1 MNLEIKSL
9 CGISYKELLDK
20 HCNGV
25 YLLHQEL
32 DNQANGK
39 ISFMLKKDD
48 RYAIYLLNPSRVL
61 PYFTLSG
68 NKNSSLKDIVSK
80 VNKKEKISTYIFTAG
95 ETGEYDFFYRFN
107 TKEDACVLMAMY
119 L

>member
-1 MNLEIKSL
+1 MNLETKSL
-9 CGISYKELLDK
+9 FGISYKELLDK

-68 NKNSSLKDIVSK
+68 NKNSSLKDIVS
-80 VNKKEKISTYIFTAG
+80 TG